1 MLLFGLASWKR
12 CRKAAEGKYYKCGG
26 NAEFSMHAAVPVDAG
41 DGRRR
46 RQWPDLVL
54 SEDTSC
60 LLLP

>member
-1 MLLFGLASWKR
+1 MRWKMQNSECTPLSR
-12 CRKAAEGKYYKCGG
+12 PTLGTAA
-26 NAEFSMHAAVPVDAG
+26 DAG